1 MLRSLVGSEM
11 CIRDRY
17 KEEFEQQI
25 QIKLPHTINNDF
37 IAVTDSS
44 SIEFNKLVENR
55 LKWNI
60 RTNDL
65 SRTFDSSPPP
75 SCVNSITLNVVSKYS
90 LGKCIDASPLVVFNK
105 SNSNGL
111 VLIGSHSHA
120 FVALNLFSPL
130 ESLDVG
136 RSIIKGRDIDGRK
149 NDDDVKWRVKTDDR
163 IESSAALT
171 EDGQYCVFGK

>member
-1 MLRSLVGSEM
+1 M
-11 CIRDRY
+11 CIRDR
-17 KEEFEQQI
+17 
-25 QIKLPHTINNDF
+25 
-37 IAVTDSS
+37 
-44 SIEFNKLVENR
+44 
-55 LKWNI
+55 
-60 RTNDL
+60 
-65 SRTFDSSPPP
+65 P

-90 LGKCIDASPLVVFNK
+90 LGKCIDASPLVVFSK

-136 RSIIKGRDIDGRK
+136 RSITKGRDIDGRI